1 MIPVMTRRLALLVL
15 AACVTAGCVS
25 GVGVWKRDRT
35 TMPYL
40 VGAVVAD
47 VAVTSVIASQ
57 VQGFTVGATIGTT
70 LAVTAL
76 DVTIGCFLGACAP
89 LRL

>member
-1 MIPVMTRRLALLVL
+1 MARLAALVC
-15 AACVTAGCVS
+15 CVTLAGSAGCVS
-25 GVGVWKRDRT
+25 GVGVWKREQT
-35 TMPYL
+35 TMPML

-47 VAVTSVIASQ
+47 IVVTSVIASQ
-57 VQGFTVGATIGTT
+57 IQDFTVGATIGTT
-70 LAVTAL
+70 LAVTAV